1 MRLALPASVAARL
14 KPYLGQEVT
23 LGIRPEDLRVVSGE
37 ATNGLS
43 FEAVVEVV
51 ERLGSEILL
60 DLKVGSGSMVAAVE
74 PTVPAKVRERLQL
87 ALNPERLHFFTRTE
101 AAI

>member
-1 MRLALPASVAARL
+1 
-14 KPYLGQEVT
+14 
-23 LGIRPEDLRVVSGE
+23 VVSGE
-37 ATNGLS
+37 AGNGLT

-74 PTVPAKVRERLQL
+74 PTVPAKARERLRL
-87 ALNPERLHFFTRTE
+87 TLNPERLHFFDTRTE
-101 AAI
+101 AAL